1 MTEIFATI
9 NDEFKKVAEFAWN
22 YALSYKNPING
33 AQFLMDTIDLYEQ
46 TNEQEKADFLRF
58 YFQLKMEMNKL

>member
-1 MTEIFATI
+1 MTEIFETI

-33 AQFLMDTIDLYEQ
+33 A
-46 TNEQEKADFLRF
+46 
-58 YFQLKMEMNKL
+58 